1 MYWWK
6 VSARI
11 IAHLHAISVMK
22 SQWTM
27 LTVGIEVL
35 HTYAHLYAMYILYRR
50 VVMRD
55 GKKYPICVKL

>member
-1 MYWWK
+1 MYGWI

-11 IAHLHAISVMK
+11 IAHLHAISVME

-27 LTVGIEVL
+27 LTLGIELL
-35 HTYAHLYAMYILYRR
+35 HTYAHLHAMYILYRE